1 LPFQGGRGKLHTA
14 LKAQF
19 TKAQRRVSRA
29 NGNLGVRYKERQR
42 AESAINYSPTQS
54 EQSERHVGG
63 KDAKR
68 DGALKAQ
75 LNNPSTNPAPYKQ
88 KQRSR
93 SAPLLE

>member
-1 LPFQGGRGKLHTA
+1 MCGIKKDNA
-14 LKAQF
+14 LKAQLII
-19 TKAQRRVSRA
+19 AQRRVSKA
-29 NGNLGVRYKERQR
+29 NCNLGVRYKERQR

-75 LNNPSTNPAPYKQ
+75 LNNPSTNPALYKQ
-88 KQRSR
+88 KQGSR